1 VRALAIEMTDASK
14 ESINVRSTARAG
26 HQTIVTPLRSLA
38 QQVLLLEFNEVN
50 FEHARV
56 YIERK
61 EMPNL
66 ARLIEAHGYRETSSE
81 LRYEEL
87 EPWIQWVTAHSGL
100 PYARHGVFR
109 LGDIVKHDIPQIWEV
124 LEDYGLTVGAISP
137 MNAKNRTRDAA
148 FFVPDP
154 WTPTSTTG
162 SALLKRLHAAL
173 TQGVNDNATEG
184 LQPRSAIW
192 LLAGL
197 ARYARSTN
205 YGEYV
210 RFAASHRAKP
220 WYRAMFLDLL
230 LADVFMRETQRT
242 MPNFVSLFLNAA
254 AHIQHHYMFNSMAY
268 KGEQRNPSW
277 YIAPKED
284 PVGDVY
290 RLYDRILGQV
300 QRRFPGARLMIATGL
315 HQDPHS
321 RATFYWR
328 LKDHSDFLRR
338 LGVPFK
344 SVQTRMSRD
353 FVVECVSEGEA
364 AEAARVIASA
374 RAANNVC
381 LFEVDNRGR
390 DLFVMLT
397 WPYDIPPDFA
407 FTAGER
413 RFDGLRNDVAFVAI
427 KNGQHNGTGYF
438 VDTGATPADA
448 PKQFPLANLP
458 ELVCDAL
465 GVAWDRSQRTS
476 PDIGMA

>member
-1 VRALAIEMTDASK
+1 
-14 ESINVRSTARAG
+14 VRSTAQAG
-26 HQTIVTPLRSLA
+26 RQAKTKPLQNPA
-38 QQVLLLEFNEVN
+38 QQVLLLELNEVN
-50 FEHARV
+50 FEHARA
-56 YIERK
+56 YIERE

-66 ARLIEAHGYRETSSE
+66 ARLIDTHGYRETSSE
-81 LRYEEL
+81 LRYEKL

-100 PYARHGVFR
+100 PYERHGVFR

-148 FFVPDP
+148 FFLPDP
-154 WTPTSTTG
+154 WTPTSATG
-162 SALLKRLHAAL
+162 GALLKRLHAAV

-184 LQPRSAIW
+184 LQSRSAIW
-192 LLAGL
+192 LLVGL
-197 ARYARSTN
+197 ARYAGSSN
-205 YGEYV
+205 YREYV
-210 RFAASHRAKP
+210 RFASSRRAKP

-230 LADVFMRETQRT
+230 LADVFIHETKRT

-277 YIAPKED
+277 YVAPKDD

-300 QRRFPGARLMIATGL
+300 QRRFPRARLMIATGL

-321 RATFYWR
+321 KVTFYWR
-328 LKDHSDFLRR
+328 LKNHSDFLRR

-344 SVQTRMSRD
+344 NVQPRMSRD
-353 FVVECVSEGEA
+353 FVVECASEGEA
-364 AEAARVIASA
+364 AEAARVIASV
-374 RAANNVC
+374 RAANGVS

-390 DLFVMLT
+390 DLFVTLS
-397 WPYDIPPDFA
+397 WPHDVPTDFA
-407 FTAGER
+407 FAVGER
-413 RFDGLRNDVAFVAI
+413 RFDRLRSDVAFVAI

-438 VDTGATPADA
+438 VDTGATPVAA
-448 PKQFPLANLP
+448 HKQFPLAKLP
-458 ELVCDAL
+458 ELVCEAL
-465 GVAWDRSQRTS
+465 GVEWDSHQKNV
-476 PDIGMA
+476 A